1 MEQPA
6 IFYSDILKYA
16 IGGKN
21 MRHIGVDLH
30 TNSFTAC
37 YLQAVVL
44 KVNRKIDVAVNKYLK
59 FVWTYLFTATLIL
72 DKSRIRTIFLSE
84 HSTISY

>member
-1 MEQPA
+1 MRLDKF
-6 IFYSDILKYA
+6 IVISDR
-16 IGGKN
+16 GENHGKHATFN
-21 MRHIGVDLH
+21 LCKITKDYG
-30 TNSFTAC
+30 
-37 YLQAVVL
+37 AVVL

-59 FVWTYLFTATLIL
+59 FVWTYLFTATLVL

>member
-1 MEQPA
+1 MKNNTIGA
-6 IFYSDILKYA
+6 IMIKE
-16 IGGKN
+16 GK
-21 MRHIGVDLH
+21 R
-30 TNSFTAC
+30 
-37 YLQAVVL
+37 AVVL

-59 FVWTYLFTATLIL
+59 FVWTYLFTATLVL